1 MRGIVTSLAVSLL
14 FAATAA
20 ADTPSALS
28 FAQLIDFC
36 GSDTLAGAEAKADG
50 LGWRRLTDA
59 ELKDWR
65 TGFVAHNGGA
75 VEVSGWQRGEEG
87 GDALSFWVARGADQ
101 HRACAYTTNG
111 PSRLLDELTE
121 RFGPPQ
127 NLDKQEFGLTAS
139 WKLGAMEISYS
150 RVGKSAVLYVVHSD

>member
-1 MRGIVTSLAVSLL
+1 MRGIATSLAISLL
-14 FAATAA
+14 FATAAA
-20 ADTPSALS
+20 ADTSSPLS

-36 GSDTLAGAEAKADG
+36 GSDTLAGAEAKADR
-50 LGWRRLTDA
+50 LGWRRLAEA

-75 VEVSGWQRGEEG
+75 VEVSGWQQGEEG
-87 GDALSFWVARGADQ
+87 GDALSFWVVRGADQ
-101 HRACAYTTNG
+101 HRACSYTVNR

-150 RVGKSAVLYVVHSD
+150 QVGNSAVLYVVHSD